1 MEEVLDMSEIETERD
16 VREIATKHLQ
26 KRRGFTG
33 HLLVYVLVNASCV
46 VIWLMTGHT
55 GFFWPVFLM
64 VFWGIGVVMNAWDV
78 FFTQEITAADIDRE
92 ITRMQHH

>member
-1 MEEVLDMSEIETERD
+1 MEGVFSMSETGTERD
-16 VREIATKHLQ
+16 VRQIAATRLR

-33 HLLVYVLVNASCV
+33 HLLVYVLVNTACV

-55 GFFWPVFLM
+55 GFFWPGFLM

-78 FFTQEITAADIDRE
+78 FFTHEVTDEEIDRE
-92 ITRMQHH
+92 IARMQHR